1 MSDIGFKLYF
11 YQNNKLFKKVAVK
24 SGHHNCLVVGSGK
37 DSHIKLENNRVSRNH
52 LQIIYDQYGELN
64 VQDLD
69 STNGTFLNGIKI
81 EGNKILKHKDKLQL
95 AGVNDVLI
103 IVEKPNSNQITGDDY
118 DLINKLKSNNRILL
132 GRSQDCDVILN
143 YNTISKHHASITLS
157 KSSNDSNDNV
167 YLLEDLNST
176 NGTFVNGKKIKG
188 IKRINIHDKIYIGRF
203 QLTLDGQVKNLNE
216 ELAITAIGIEK
227 TYLNG
232 VAALKKMDLSI
243 PSKSIIA
250 IMGPSGCGKSTLL
263 KSLNGDSPPTKG
275 KVYLFN
281 QELSRN
287 WQYLKT
293 QIGYVP
299 QDDIV
304 HQELTV
310 NQSLFYTAKLR
321 LENIS
326 DLDIDNKINQV
337 LTDLNILNKK
347 NNLISN
353 LSGGQRKRVSIAVEL
368 MTDPL
373 ILFLDEPT
381 SPLDPQTVEDFLG
394 ILRKLSEKGTTVLM
408 VTHKPEDLEYMDEV
422 IFMAEGGNM
431 VYQGDAKSYK
441 DYFNVKTAVS
451 VFSQISGKSSKTW
464 IDKYLNPRPLSKS
477 SSSSSFTQSSSETSM
492 LKQFYW
498 LTRRYFSIKI
508 NDKVNSMLMLL
519 QAPIIAILICLIFK
533 QITSAVLFMI
543 AISAI
548 WLGTQNA
555 AREIVSEKAI
565 YKRERMFNLYIFPY
579 IFSKISVLSF
589 FSIIQSMIFMLILTI
604 HYNGSSVIVDIN
616 DPVYL
621 FFWMVFLS
629 ISATFLGL
637 LLSSLVKTSE
647 RAMTILPLILLP
659 QIMLAGLI
667 SKVSNGIVEFISYF
681 TISRW
686 GVEGFN
692 IIQENIIENI
702 PDFMAG
708 IIEPQE
714 KDGLKLLLK
723 QFHEYYRNKDIFGEL
738 TGTLVLDISV
748 ILIMVIV
755 MTFLI
760 FRILKNKD
768 SITIK

>member
-1 MSDIGFKLYF
+1 MSDIGYKLYF
-11 YQNNKLFKKVAVK
+11 YQNNKLFKKAAIK
-24 SGHHNCLVVGSGK
+24 NDYQNFLVVGSGN
-37 DSHIKLENNRVSRNH
+37 DCQIKLDNNRISRNH
-52 LQIIYDQYGELN
+52 LQIIYSDNGSLN
-64 VQDLD
+64 VQDLG

-81 EGNKILKHKDKLQL
+81 ENNKILKHKDKLQL
-95 AGVNDVLI
+95 AGLNDVLI
-103 IVEKPNSNQITGDDY
+103 VVEKLDSNHITDENY
-118 DLINKLKSNNRILL
+118 DLINKLKLKNRIFL
-132 GRSQDCDVILN
+132 GRDSDCDVVLN
-143 YNTISKHHASITLS
+143 YNTISKRHASISLS
-157 KSSNDSNDNV
+157 KSSKDSDENI
-167 YLLEDLNST
+167 YLIEDLNST
-176 NGTFVNGKKIKG
+176 NGTFVNGRKIKG
-188 IKRINIHDKIYIGRF
+188 VIRLSIHDKILVGRY
-203 QLTLDGQVKNLNE
+203 QLSLTGEIKNLNE
-216 ELAITAIGIEK
+216 ELAITALGIEK

-232 VAALKKMDLSI
+232 VSALKKMDLSI

-281 QELSRN
+281 QELSKN

-326 DLDIDNKINQV
+326 DSDIDKKINEV
-337 LTDLNILNKK
+337 LTDLNILDKK
-347 NNLISN
+347 HNLISN

-394 ILRKLSEKGTTVLM
+394 ILKKLSEKGTTVLM

-422 IFMAEGGNM
+422 IFMAEGGNL
-431 VYQGDAKSYK
+431 VYHGDTKKYK

-451 VFSQISGKSSKTW
+451 VFSQISGKSSKSW
-464 IDKYLNPRPLSKS
+464 ISKYLNPRPLSNS
-477 SSSSSFTQSSSETSM
+477 TSSSSFTKSSSETSM

-498 LTRRYFSIKI
+498 LTRRYFTIKI
-508 NDKVNSMLMLL
+508 NDKVNSLLMLL

-555 AREIVSEKAI
+555 AREIVSEMAI
-565 YKRERMFNLYIFPY
+565 YKRERMFNLYIYPY

-589 FSIIQSMIFMLILTI
+589 FSIVQSLIFILILTF
-604 HYNGSSVIVDIN
+604 HYNGSNVMVEIN
-616 DPVYL
+616 DPIYL

-637 LLSSLVKTSE
+637 FLSSLVKTSE

-659 QIMLAGLI
+659 QIMLAGLVA
-667 SKVSNGIVEFISYF
+667 KVSNGIVEFISYF
-681 TISRW
+681 TLSRW

-692 IIQENIIENI
+692 IIQVNIIENFA
-702 PDFMAG
+702 DLSG
-708 IIEPQE
+708 GVVKLE
-714 KDGLKLLLK
+714 KDSLTLLLN
-723 QFHEYYRNKDIFGEL
+723 QFHEYYRKKDIFGEL
-738 TGTLVLDISV
+738 TGTLKLDVII
-748 ILIMVIV
+748 ILIMVIF
-755 MTFLI
+755 MTFFI
-760 FRILKNKD
+760 FNTLKKKD
-768 SITIK
+768 SITIR

>member
-1 MSDIGFKLYF
+1 MKDIGFKLYF
-11 YQNNKLFKKVAVK
+11 YQQNKLFKKVAIK
-24 SGHHNCLVVGSGK
+24 NGYRNCLVVGSGGE
-37 DSHIKLENNRVSRNH
+37 SHIKLDNKRISKNH
-52 LQIIYDQYGELN
+52 LQFIYTENGELN
-64 VQDLD
+64 VQDLG
-69 STNGTFLNGIKI
+69 STNGTFLNGIRI
-81 EGNKILKHKDKLQL
+81 NQNKLLKHKDKLQL
-95 AGVNDVLI
+95 AGVNDILI
-103 IVEKPNSNQITGDDY
+103 IVEKANSKEITGSDY
-118 DLINKLKSNNRILL
+118 DLLNKLNTKSRIVI
-132 GRSQDCDVILN
+132 GRNSDCDVILN
-143 YNTISKHHASITLS
+143 FNTISKYHTSITLS
-157 KSSNDSNDNV
+157 KSYDSSKNNI
-167 YLLEDLNST
+167 YLIEDLDST
-176 NGTFVNGKKIKG
+176 NGTFVNGRKIKG
-188 IKRINIHDKIYIGRF
+188 ITKINIHDKIYIGRY
-203 QLTLDGQVKNLNE
+203 QLSLDGKIKDLNE

-263 KSLNGDSPPTKG
+263 KALNGDSPPTKG

-281 QELSRN
+281 QELSTN

-310 NQSLFYTAKLR
+310 EQSLFFTAKLR

-326 DLDIDNKINQV
+326 DSDIDKKINLV
-337 LTDLNILNKK
+337 LNDLNIIDKK
-347 NNLISN
+347 HNLISN

-373 ILFLDEPT
+373 IMFLDEPT

-422 IFMAEGGNM
+422 VFMAEGGNM
-431 VYQGDAKSYK
+431 VYQGDTNRYK
-441 DYFNVKTAVS
+441 EYFNVKTAVS
-451 VFSQISGKSSKTW
+451 VFSQISGKSSKIW
-464 IDKYLNPRPLSKS
+464 IKKYLNPRPLSNTT
-477 SSSSSFTQSSSETSM
+477 SSSSFSQSTSEASM
-492 LKQFYW
+492 LSQFYW
-498 LTRRYFSIKI
+498 LTRRYFAIKI
-508 NDKVNSMLMLL
+508 NDKVNSLLMLL

-533 QITSAVLFMI
+533 EISSAVLFMI

-555 AREIVSEKAI
+555 AREIVSENAI

-589 FSIIQSMIFMLILTI
+589 FSIIQSMIFTFILYI
-604 HYNGSSVIVDIN
+604 HYSGSDVIVNLN
-616 DPVYL
+616 DPLYL

-637 LLSSLVKTSE
+637 LLSTLVKTSE

-667 SKVSNGIVEFISYF
+667 SKVSNGLVEFISYF

-692 IIQENIIENI
+692 IIQENIVENI
-702 PDFMAG
+702 PNAYGLG
-708 IIEPQE
+708 IKQKTDAIT
-714 KDGLKLLLK
+714 LLLE
-723 QFHEYYRNKDIFGEL
+723 QFHELYRDKDIFGAL
-738 TGTLVLDISV
+738 TGTLALDIYS
-748 ILIMVIV
+748 IIFMVIV
-755 MTFLI
+755 MTLFI
-760 FRILKNKD
+760 YKILKNKD

>member
-1 MSDIGFKLYF
+1 MNDIGFKLYF

-37 DSHIKLENNRVSRNH
+37 DSHIKLDNNRVSRNH
-52 LQIIYDQYGELN
+52 LQIIYDENGELN
-64 VQDLD
+64 VQDLG
-69 STNGTFLNGIKI
+69 STNGTFLNGIRI
-81 EGNKILKHKDKLQL
+81 GENSLLKHKDKLQL
-95 AGVNDVLI
+95 AGVNDILI
-103 IVEKPNSNQITGDDY
+103 VVEKQNSNQITGEDY
-118 DLINKLKSNNRILL
+118 DLINKLKSKNRIFL
-132 GRSQDCDVILN
+132 GRGSDCDVILN
-143 YNTISKHHASITLS
+143 NNTISKHHASITLS
-157 KSSNDSNDNV
+157 KSSNDNV
-167 YLLEDLNST
+167 YFLEDLNST
-176 NGTFVNGKKIKG
+176 NGTFVNGRKIKG
-188 IKRINIHDKIYIGRF
+188 IKKINIHDKIYIGRY
-203 QLTLDGQVKNLNE
+203 QLSLDGKVKDLNE
-216 ELAITAIGIEK
+216 ELAITAVGIEK
-227 TYLNG
+227 TYSNG

-281 QELSRN
+281 QELYAN

-310 NQSLFYTAKLR
+310 QQSLFYTAKLR

-326 DLDIDNKINQV
+326 YLEIEKKINQV
-337 LTDLNILNKK
+337 LTDLNIIDKK
-347 NNLISN
+347 YNLISN

-373 ILFLDEPT
+373 IMFLDEPT

-394 ILRKLSEKGTTVLM
+394 ILRKLSENGTTVLM

-431 VYQGDAKSYK
+431 VYQGDTKRYK

-451 VFSQISGKSSKTW
+451 VFSQISGRSSKVW
-464 IDKYLNPRPLSKS
+464 IEKYLNPRPLSNS
-477 SSSSSFTQSSSETSM
+477 TSSSSFKQSSSETSM
-492 LKQFYW
+492 LNQFFW

-508 NDKVNSMLMLL
+508 NDKVNSILMLL

-555 AREIVSEKAI
+555 AREIVCEKAI

-589 FSIIQSMIFMLILTI
+589 FSVIQSMIFMIILTI
-604 HYNGSSVIVDIN
+604 HYNGSNVMVDIN
-616 DPVYL
+616 DPLYL

-692 IIQENIIENI
+692 IIQENIIENF
-702 PDFMAG
+702 PDFMGG
-708 IIEPQE
+708 IRKQE
-714 KDGLKLLLK
+714 KDGLKLLLE
-723 QFHEYYRNKDIFGEL
+723 QFHESYRNKDIFGDL
-738 TGTLVLDISV
+738 TGTLTLDIFV
-748 ILIMVIV
+748 ISFMVIV
-755 MTFLI
+755 ITI
-760 FRILKNKD
+760 FVYKILKNKD
-768 SITIK
+768 SIIII

>member
-1 MSDIGFKLYF
+1 MKDIGFKLYF

-37 DSHIKLENNRVSRNH
+37 DSHIKLDNNRVSRNH
-52 LQIIYDQYGELN
+52 LQIIYDENGKLN
-64 VQDLD
+64 VQDLG
-69 STNGTFLNGIKI
+69 STNGTFLNGIRI
-81 EGNKILKHKDKLQL
+81 GENRLLKHKDKLQL
-95 AGVNDVLI
+95 AGVNDILI
-103 IVEKPNSNQITGDDY
+103 VVEKQNSNQITGEDY
-118 DLINKLKSNNRILL
+118 DLINKLKSKNRIFL
-132 GRSQDCDVILN
+132 GRGSDCDVILN
-143 YNTISKHHASITLS
+143 NNTISKHHASITLS
-157 KSSNDSNDNV
+157 KSSNDNV
-167 YLLEDLNST
+167 YFLEDLNST
-176 NGTFVNGKKIKG
+176 NGTFVNGRKIKG
-188 IKRINIHDKIYIGRF
+188 IKKINIHDKIYIGRY
-203 QLTLDGQVKNLNE
+203 QLSLDGKVKDLNE
-216 ELAITAIGIEK
+216 ELAITAVGIEK
-227 TYLNG
+227 TYSNG

-281 QELSRN
+281 QELYAN

-310 NQSLFYTAKLR
+310 QQSLFYTAKLR

-326 DLDIDNKINQV
+326 YLEIEKKINQV
-337 LTDLNILNKK
+337 LTDLNIIDKK
-347 NNLISN
+347 YNLISN

-373 ILFLDEPT
+373 IMFLDEPT

-394 ILRKLSEKGTTVLM
+394 ILRKLSENGTTVLM

-431 VYQGDAKSYK
+431 VYQGDTKRYK

-451 VFSQISGKSSKTW
+451 VFSQISGRSSKVW
-464 IDKYLNPRPLSKS
+464 IEKYLNPRPLSNS
-477 SSSSSFTQSSSETSM
+477 TSSSSFKQSSSETSM
-492 LKQFYW
+492 LNQFFW

-508 NDKVNSMLMLL
+508 NDKVNSILMLL

-555 AREIVSEKAI
+555 AREIVCEKAI

-589 FSIIQSMIFMLILTI
+589 FSVIQSMIFMIILTI
-604 HYNGSSVIVDIN
+604 HYNGSNVMVDIN
-616 DPVYL
+616 DPLYL

-692 IIQENIIENI
+692 IIQENIIENF
-702 PDFMAG
+702 PDFMGG
-708 IIEPQE
+708 IRKQE
-714 KDGLKLLLK
+714 KDGLKLLLE
-723 QFHEYYRNKDIFGEL
+723 QFHESYRNKDIFGDL
-738 TGTLVLDISV
+738 TGTLTLDIFV
-748 ILIMVIV
+748 ISFMVIV
-755 MTFLI
+755 ITLFVYK
-760 FRILKNKD
+760 ILKNKD
-768 SITIK
+768 SIIII

>member
-1 MSDIGFKLYF
+1 MKDIGFKLYF

-37 DSHIKLENNRVSRNH
+37 DSHIKLDNNRVSRNH
-52 LQIIYDQYGELN
+52 LQIIYDENGKLN
-64 VQDLD
+64 VQDLG
-69 STNGTFLNGIKI
+69 SKNGTFLNGIRI
-81 EGNKILKHKDKLQL
+81 GENRLLKHKDKLQL
-95 AGVNDVLI
+95 AGVNDILI
-103 IVEKPNSNQITGDDY
+103 VVEKPNSNQITGEDY
-118 DLINKLKSNNRILL
+118 DLINKLKSKNRIFL
-132 GRSQDCDVILN
+132 GRSSDCDVILN

-157 KSSNDSNDNV
+157 KSSNDNV
-167 YLLEDLNST
+167 YFLEDLNST
-176 NGTFVNGKKIKG
+176 NGTFVNGRKIKG
-188 IKRINIHDKIYIGRF
+188 IKKINIHDKIYIGRF

-227 TYLNG
+227 TYSNG
-232 VAALKKMDLSI
+232 YIGLKKMDLSI
-243 PSKSIIA
+243 PSISITA
-250 IMGPSGCGKSTLL
+250 IMGPSGGGKSTLL
-263 KSLNGDSPPTKG
+263 KALNGDTPPTKG

-281 QELSRN
+281 QELSIN

-337 LTDLNILNKK
+337 LTDLNIINKK

-381 SPLDPQTVEDFLG
+381 SPLDPSTVEDFLG

-422 IFMAEGGNM
+422 IFMAEGGSM
-431 VYQGDAKSYK
+431 VYQGDAKRYK

-451 VFSQISGKSSKTW
+451 VFSQISGKSSKIW

-477 SSSSSFTQSSSETSM
+477 ISSSSFTRSSSEASM
-492 LKQFYW
+492 VKQFYW
-498 LTRRYFSIKI
+498 LTRRYFTIKI
-508 NDKVNSMLMLL
+508 NDKVNSWLMLL

-555 AREIVSEKAI
+555 AREIVSENAI

-579 IFSKISVLSF
+579 IFSKITVLSF

-604 HYNGSSVIVDIN
+604 HYNRSSVIVDIN

-738 TGTLVLDISV
+738 TGTLALDISV

-768 SITIK
+768 SIKIK

>member
-11 YQNNKLFKKVAVK
+11 YQDNKLFKKVAVK
-24 SGHHNCLVVGSGK
+24 SGYHNCLVVGSGNE
-37 DSHIKLENNRVSRNH
+37 SQIKLDNNRISRNH
-52 LQIIYDQYGELN
+52 LQIIYDDKGILN
-64 VQDLD
+64 VQDLG

-81 EGNKILKHKDKLQL
+81 DENKILQHKDKLQL
-95 AGVNDVLI
+95 AGLNDVLI
-103 IVEKPNSNQITGDDY
+103 VVEKPNLNHVTGENY
-118 DLINKLKSNNRILL
+118 DLINKLKSKNRILL
-132 GRSQDCDVILN
+132 GRDPGCDIILN
-143 YNTISKHHASITLS
+143 YNTISKQHASIS
-157 KSSNDSNDNV
+157 KSKSTKNPNDNV
-167 YLLEDLNST
+167 YFIEDLNST
-176 NGTFVNGKKIKG
+176 NGTFINGKKIRG
-188 IKRINIHDKIYIGRF
+188 ITELSIHDKILIGRF
-203 QLTLDGQVKNLNE
+203 QLSLGGQVKNLNE
-216 ELAITAIGIEK
+216 ELAITALGIEK

-232 VAALKKMDLSI
+232 VTALKKMDLSI

-281 QELSRN
+281 QELSKN

-293 QIGYVP
+293 QVGYVP

-304 HQELTV
+304 HQQLTV

-326 DLDIDNKINQV
+326 DLDIDNKINEV
-337 LTDLNILNKK
+337 LTDLNILDKK

-373 ILFLDEPT
+373 IMFLDEPT

-422 IFMAEGGNM
+422 IFMAEGGNL
-431 VYQGDAKSYK
+431 VYHGDTKKYK

-451 VFSQISGKSSKTW
+451 VFSQISGKSSKSW
-464 IDKYLNPRPLSKS
+464 ISKYLNPRPLSNTTS
-477 SSSSSFTQSSSETSM
+477 STSFTKSSSETSM
-492 LKQFYW
+492 LEQFYW
-498 LTRRYFSIKI
+498 LTRRYFTIKI
-508 NDKVNSMLMLL
+508 NDKVNSLLMLF

-555 AREIVSEKAI
+555 AREIVSEMAI
-565 YKRERMFNLYIFPY
+565 YKRERMFNLYIYPY

-589 FSIIQSMIFMLILTI
+589 FSVIQSFIFIMILTI
-604 HYNGSSVIVDIN
+604 NYNGSNVMVDLN
-616 DPVYL
+616 SPVYL

-637 LLSSLVKTSE
+637 LLSSLVKTGE

-659 QIMLAGLI
+659 QIMLAGLVA
-667 SKVSNGIVEFISYF
+667 KVSNGIVEFISYF
-681 TISRW
+681 TLSRW

-692 IIQENIIENI
+692 IIQKI
-702 PDFMAG
+702 
-708 IIEPQE
+708 
-714 KDGLKLLLK
+714 
-723 QFHEYYRNKDIFGEL
+723 
-738 TGTLVLDISV
+738 
-748 ILIMVIV
+748 
-755 MTFLI
+755 
-760 FRILKNKD
+760 
-768 SITIK
+768 

>member
-24 SGHHNCLVVGSGK
+24 SGYHNCLVVGSGNE
-37 DSHIKLENNRVSRNH
+37 SQIKLDNNRISRNH
-52 LQIIYDQYGELN
+52 LQIIYDDNGNLN
-64 VQDLD
+64 VQDLG

-81 EGNKILKHKDKLQL
+81 EENKILQHKDKLQL
-95 AGVNDVLI
+95 AGLNDVLI
-103 IVEKPNSNQITGDDY
+103 VVEKPDLNHVTGENY
-118 DLINKLKSNNRILL
+118 DLINKLKSKKCILL
-132 GRSQDCDVILN
+132 GRDSGCDIVLN
-143 YNTISKHHASITLS
+143 YNTISKQHASIS
-157 KSSNDSNDNV
+157 KSKSTKSPDDNV
-167 YLLEDLNST
+167 YFIEDLNST
-176 NGTFVNGKKIKG
+176 NGTFVNGRKIRG
-188 IKRINIHDKIYIGRF
+188 ITKLSIHDKILIGRF
-203 QLTLDGQVKNLNE
+203 QLSLSGQVKNLNE
-216 ELAITAIGIEK
+216 ELAITALGIEK

-232 VAALKKMDLSI
+232 VSALKKMDLSI

-281 QELSRN
+281 QELSKN

-326 DLDIDNKINQV
+326 DIDIDNKIDEV
-337 LTDLNILNKK
+337 LTDLNILDKK

-373 ILFLDEPT
+373 IMFLDEPT

-422 IFMAEGGNM
+422 IFMAEGGNL
-431 VYQGDAKSYK
+431 VYHGDTKKYK

-451 VFSQISGKSSKTW
+451 VFSQISGKSSKSW
-464 IDKYLNPRPLSKS
+464 ISKYLNPRPLSNTT
-477 SSSSSFTQSSSETSM
+477 SSSSFTKSSSETSM
-492 LKQFYW
+492 LEQFYW
-498 LTRRYFSIKI
+498 LTRRYFTIKI
-508 NDKVNSMLMLL
+508 NDKVNSLLMLI

-555 AREIVSEKAI
+555 AREIVSEMAI
-565 YKRERMFNLYIFPY
+565 YKRERMFNLYIYPY

-589 FSIIQSMIFMLILTI
+589 FSVIQSFIFILILTI
-604 HYNGSSVIVDIN
+604 NYNGPNVMIDIN
-616 DPVYL
+616 SPLYL

-629 ISATFLGL
+629 VSATFLGL

-659 QIMLAGLI
+659 QIMLAGLVA
-667 SKVSNGIVEFISYF
+667 KVSNGIVEFISYF
-681 TISRW
+681 TLSRW

-692 IIQENIIENI
+692 IIQENIVENF
-702 PDFMAG
+702 PDFSG
-708 IIEPQE
+708 GVIKVK
-714 KDGLKLLLK
+714 KDSLTLLLN
-723 QFHEYYRNKDIFGEL
+723 QFHECYREKDIFGEL
-738 TGTLVLDISV
+738 TGTLKLDIIIIS
-748 ILIMVIV
+748 IMVIF
-755 MTFLI
+755 MTFFI
-760 FRILKNKD
+760 FNTLKKKD
-768 SITIK
+768 SITIR

>member
-11 YQNNKLFKKVAVK
+11 YQDNKLFKKVAVK
-24 SGHHNCLVVGSGK
+24 SGYHNCLVVGSGNE
-37 DSHIKLENNRVSRNH
+37 SQIKLDNNRISRNH
-52 LQIIYDQYGELN
+52 LQIIYDDKGILN
-64 VQDLD
+64 VQDLG

-81 EGNKILKHKDKLQL
+81 DENKILQHKDKLQL
-95 AGVNDVLI
+95 AGLNDVLI
-103 IVEKPNSNQITGDDY
+103 VVEKPNLNHVTGENY
-118 DLINKLKSNNRILL
+118 DLINKLKSKNRILL
-132 GRSQDCDVILN
+132 GRDPGCDIILN
-143 YNTISKHHASITLS
+143 YNTISKQHASIS
-157 KSSNDSNDNV
+157 KSKSTKNPNDNV
-167 YLLEDLNST
+167 YFIEDLNST
-176 NGTFVNGKKIKG
+176 NGTFINGKKIRG
-188 IKRINIHDKIYIGRF
+188 ITELSIHDKILIGRF
-203 QLTLDGQVKNLNE
+203 QLSLGGQVKNLNE
-216 ELAITAIGIEK
+216 ELAITALGIEK

-232 VAALKKMDLSI
+232 VTALKKMDLSI

-281 QELSRN
+281 QELSKN

-293 QIGYVP
+293 QVGYVP

-304 HQELTV
+304 HQQLTV

-326 DLDIDNKINQV
+326 DLDIDNKINEV
-337 LTDLNILNKK
+337 LTDLNILDKK

-373 ILFLDEPT
+373 IMFLDEPT

-422 IFMAEGGNM
+422 IFMAEGGNL
-431 VYQGDAKSYK
+431 VYHGDTKKYK

-451 VFSQISGKSSKTW
+451 VFSQISGKSSKSW
-464 IDKYLNPRPLSKS
+464 ISKYLNPRPLSNTTS
-477 SSSSSFTQSSSETSM
+477 STSFTKSSSETSM
-492 LKQFYW
+492 LEQFYW
-498 LTRRYFSIKI
+498 LTRRYFTIKI
-508 NDKVNSMLMLL
+508 NDKVNSLLMLF

-555 AREIVSEKAI
+555 AREIVSEMAI
-565 YKRERMFNLYIFPY
+565 YKRERMFNLYIYPY

-589 FSIIQSMIFMLILTI
+589 FSVIQSFIFIMILTI
-604 HYNGSSVIVDIN
+604 NYNGSNVMVDLN
-616 DPVYL
+616 SPVYL

-637 LLSSLVKTSE
+637 LLSSLVKTGE

-659 QIMLAGLI
+659 QIMLAGLVA
-667 SKVSNGIVEFISYF
+667 KVSNGIVEFISYF
-681 TISRW
+681 TLSRW

-692 IIQENIIENI
+692 IIQKNIVENF
-702 PDFMAG
+702 PDFTG
-708 IIEPQE
+708 GVVELK
-714 KDGLKLLLK
+714 KDGLTVLLK
-723 QFHEYYRNKDIFGEL
+723 QFHELYRDKDIFGEL
-738 TGTLVLDISV
+738 TGTLKLDV
-748 ILIMVIV
+748 IIILLMVIF
-755 MTFLI
+755 MTFFI
-760 FRILKNKD
+760 FNTLKKKD
-768 SITIK
+768 SIIIR